1 VQTFLTVGVEDRR
14 MDTIRVPE
22 EHFEGV
28 PDFEYDPQYVTVGD
42 GLRMAYVEAG
52 DADGGETF
60 LCLHGEPTW
69 GFLYRK
75 MIPRLSEVGRV
86 VVPDFP
92 GFGRSDRYA
101 DPGAFTFEGCYDALG
116 SFVDALDLDSITL
129 VCQDWGGIL
138 GLLLASRRPELFAR
152 LVPMNTGLPDG
163 TDGMPPSW
171 HEFRE
176 YVENVEDLSIGR
188 IVAGGTIAELSEEV
202 LAAYEAP
209 FPGPEYEA
217 AARAWP
223 GMVPTDPEDPGADAM
238 RAARERLA
246 NWEKPAFVLFGDSDP
261 ITHDARDLLR
271 DLLPTASEQPD
282 VWVEDAG
289 HFLQEDAGEDVADRI
304 ADFVERTP

>member
-1 VQTFLTVGVEDRR
+1 
-14 MDTIRVPE
+14 
-22 EHFEGV
+22 
-28 PDFEYDPQYVTVGD
+28 
-42 GLRMAYVEAG
+42 
-52 DADGGETF
+52 
-60 LCLHGEPTW
+60 
-69 GFLYRK
+69 
-75 MIPRLSEVGRV
+75 
-86 VVPDFP
+86 
-92 GFGRSDRYA
+92 
-101 DPGAFTFEGCYDALG
+101 
-116 SFVDALDLDSITL
+116 
-129 VCQDWGGIL
+129 
-138 GLLLASRRPELFAR
+138 
-152 LVPMNTGLPDG
+152 MNTGLPDG